1 MKIYILNGWMARSL
15 CTLGLKG
22 KTYYT
27 ILLELSSTND
37 SAGYALRL
45 PNREDRARA
54 PGSAGGTLRERN

>member
-1 MKIYILNGWMARSL
+1 MARSL